1 MAMASCVTPAAKV
14 EADRVPRHVSPH
26 DPAAR
31 LRCNSTMT
39 MTTVESRVRRLVG
52 TALRPY
58 DVAIL
63 RYRYMNDRDNDG
75 VVCE

>member
-1 MAMASCVTPAAKV
+1 MKPAAEM

-26 DPAAR
+26 DQVAR
-31 LRCNSTMT
+31 LRCNNTMT
-39 MTTVESRVRRLVG
+39 MATVESRARRRVG

-63 RYRYMNDRDNDG
+63 RIAT
-75 VVCE
+75 